1 MMGPCKPPEV
11 RTPSGTLGRAGAG
24 AEGQL
29 LPYFMSLRM
38 EPAANNIEVN
48 DREGIGPD
56 SEGIPQTKQPFHECS
71 CPVLHIATYGI
82 STTIKSNSVI

>member
-1 MMGPCKPPEV
+1 
-11 RTPSGTLGRAGAG
+11 
-24 AEGQL
+24 
-29 LPYFMSLRM
+29 M